1 MKLPSVNESSP
12 RHCPSPSHDTQAD
25 MSIIVQDFLASGCGP
40 LFAAELTPFPTFCWF
55 CDKTLSF
62 EATFISKASL
72 FVKLLRFE
80 N

>member
-1 MKLPSVNESSP
+1 MKLPSVNESLP
-12 RHCPSPSHDTQAD
+12 RHCLSPSQNTQAD

-62 EATFISKASL
+62 EATFISKACL
-72 FVKLLRFE
+72 FVLYL
-80 N
+80 